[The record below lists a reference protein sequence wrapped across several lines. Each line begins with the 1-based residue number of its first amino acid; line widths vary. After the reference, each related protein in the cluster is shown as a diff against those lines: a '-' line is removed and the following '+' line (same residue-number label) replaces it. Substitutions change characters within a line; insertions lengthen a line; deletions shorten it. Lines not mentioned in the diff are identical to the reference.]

1 MGSVVVGVCIGLLVI
16 AAAFVV
22 LTAGGEPA
30 ALLAAFRALPWPTE
44 VAWAVIV
51 IAPLA
56 LVVAA
61 IQLWSMLAK
70 QRQATQALELR
81 LDGVRDGVKSLVK
94 TQVDAEAALHQ
105 LARTD
110 PEHAIG
116 AMAERLAAAE
126 HRAQIQHGRNEVAD
140 LESRVES
147 IRSRQQ
153 ALKERLA
160 PVLERRRSIE
170 QLFTELDQRQRD
182 LDRALDEIA
191 SGEDVAAIDIGLNKM
206 LEFIRRSHARCD
218 DIERAAKAMAGLQE
232 DFGALRARLAP
243 FAAAEDGVAARLKG
257 LHETR
262 DRLAMDIDS
271 LFETPQGALAE
282 RVQKFTEEKKS
293 LDRRLS
299 EMNGEFVKLATL
311 RKDLAGLF
319 AGFDRA
325 LDALAVEARGEGA
338 AAVDARSEELA
349 AFINGTQTDI
359 HDLERRLATFRQ
371 LKAKLTNLQ
380 MQLAPLETENG
391 GIVSLIGEV
400 KDIRDRLALKIRRL
414 EESDDG
420 SLADRIKKF
429 SETRDELEERAAT
442 LNEQVR
448 KLAAIRADIAGLFDK
463 LSTVVAASAN

>member
-1 MGSVVVGVCIGLLVI
+1 MGSVVGVCIGLLVI
-16 AAAFVV
+16 AAAFVA
-22 LTAGGEPA
+22 LTAGGA
-30 ALLAAFRALPWPTE
+30 LKALLEAFRALPWPAE
-44 VAWAVIV
+44 AAWAVIA

-56 LVVAA
+56 LVMAA
-61 IQLWSMLAK
+61 IQLWYMLAK

-81 LDGVRDGVKSLVK
+81 LNGVRDGVKSLVE
-94 TQVDAEAALHQ
+94 TQVDAEAAVHH

-116 AMAERLAAAE
+116 AMAERLAEAE
-126 HRAQIQHGRNEVAD
+126 RLAQIQQGRNEVAD
-140 LESRVES
+140 LESRVDA
-147 IRSRQQ
+147 IRGRQQ

-170 QLFTELDQRQRD
+170 QLFTELDHRQRD

-191 SGEDVAAIDIGLNKM
+191 SGEDAAAIDIGLNRM

-232 DFGALRARLAP
+232 DFGGLRARLAP

-257 LHETR
+257 LHEAR

-271 LFETPQGALAE
+271 LLETPQGTLAE

-293 LDRRLS
+293 LDQRLA
-299 EMNGEFVKLATL
+299 EMNGEFAKLATL
-311 RKDLAGLF
+311 RKDLVGLF

-349 AFINGTQTDI
+349 AFINATQADI
-359 HDLERRLATFRQ
+359 HDVERRLATFRQ
-371 LKAKLTNLQ
+371 LKAKLSNLQ
-380 MQLAPLETENG
+380 LQLAPLEAENG
-391 GIVSLIGEV
+391 GIVSLIGEL
-400 KDIRDRLALKIRRL
+400 KDVRDRLTLKIRRL

-420 SLADRIKKF
+420 SLADRIRKF
-429 SETRDELEERAAT
+429 SETRDELEQRVAT
-442 LNEQVR
+442 LSEQVR
-448 KLAAIRADIAGLFDK
+448 KLAAIRADIAGLFEK
-463 LSTVVAASAN
+463 LSTAVTAQAK